1 MLLCWGSSWW
11 EEEVRGRSRGPGDSC
26 LPSCWRQPE
35 TKWFFFK
42 CLPKGYHTADKRV
55 NYWARTPGRIHSQ
68 KPQAQLEK
76 ETDNQL
82 QPQINADNHSLNPK
96 SMQKIT
102 FVYFSLRQRTVPR
115 AMPLSVL
122 EQAQC
127 GLQVALTTQK
137 ETQLYI
143 SLDPG
148 WWVCCCNAGFLCAS
162 GSRLW

>member
-1 MLLCWGSSWW
+1 MDLVLPSSWNGS
-11 EEEVRGRSRGPGDSC
+11 VRWSLTCTALLASLRGLWLWWAKAP
-26 LPSCWRQPE
+26 L
-35 TKWFFFK
+35 
-42 CLPKGYHTADKRV
+42 
-55 NYWARTPGRIHSQ
+55 ARTPGRLHSQ

-82 QPQINADNHSLNPK
+82 QPQINAENHSLNPK

-127 GLQVALTTQK
+127 GLQVALSTQK